1 MAHIITA
8 PRGSAPRPDILIAIV
23 LTGIISFAAGQYTS
37 HPSVTP
43 LVGAEIEDWHGN
55 VRRSNW
61 PG

>member
-8 PRGSAPRPDILIAIV
+8 SRGFAPRPDILIAIV
-23 LTGIISFAAGQYTS
+23 LTGIIGFAAGQYSSQPLVT
-37 HPSVTP
+37 PSVGTE
-43 LVGAEIEDWHGN
+43 VEDWHGN